1 MFAIIE
7 CLWRTVILL
16 ICSFIQVFAM
26 IFRAISLGFGFISKL
41 LRKLSGKLM
50 NALDN
55 GMYEAEMKKICKV

>member
-7 CLWRTVILL
+7 SLWRTVILL

-26 IFRAISLGFGFISKL
+26 IFKAISMGFGAISKL
-41 LRKLSGKLM
+41 LRKLSGKLL

-55 GMYEAEMKKICKV
+55 GKYEAEMKNICKV

>member
-16 ICSFIQVFAM
+16 ICSFIQMFAM
-26 IFRAISLGFGFISKL
+26 IFRAIGMGFDIISKL
-41 LRKLSGKLM
+41 LRRLSGKLM

-55 GMYEAEMKKICKV
+55 GTCEAEIKKICKV